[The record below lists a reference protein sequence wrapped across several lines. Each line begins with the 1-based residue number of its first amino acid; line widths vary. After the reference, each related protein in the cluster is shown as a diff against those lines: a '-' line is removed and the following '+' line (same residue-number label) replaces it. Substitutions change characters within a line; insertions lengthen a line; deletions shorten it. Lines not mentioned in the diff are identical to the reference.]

1 MRISDWSSDVCSSD
15 LVVGRWG
22 ERLSGG
28 PGRAAP
34 QPRAPNSLS
43 AALHRAPFRRALQFP
58 FRFRLLFAIYAPRHE
73 FQPVIKRRGQSMITR
88 SAALAAS
95 MLIASPAL
103 AQEGDDAKGKAVCAR
118 CTACNAVDPGVN

>member
-43 AALHRAPFRRALQFP
+43 AALHRAPFRSALQFP

-73 FQPVIKRRGQSMITR
+73 FQPVLKGGGQSMISKLGR
-88 SAALAAS
+88 AECR
-95 MLIASPAL
+95 
-103 AQEGDDAKGKAVCAR
+103 EGVCQY
-118 CTACNAVDPGVN
+118 V